1 MQETG
6 LEESL
11 LRMIKGKTT
20 KIIQD
25 RKDKGLGGQVFL
37 FYHFYDSF
45 NSVVNQFEKKG
56 VGVVRGDFSGHNA
69 SNAEDHRRPAW
80 RLWL

>member
-1 MQETG
+1 M
-6 LEESL
+6 L
-11 LRMIKGKTT
+11 
-20 KIIQD
+20 
-25 RKDKGLGGQVFL
+25 L
-37 FYHFYDSF
+37 FYHFYDSL